1 MNQINAKGLLGLA
14 AVAVVAVIAAIFVAS
29 ARQPENDPTPTA
41 AFAMPELRGHIN
53 DVKGITL
60 TGAED
65 KPLVTLI
72 HGENGWTVKEKGGY
86 SADTGKL
93 RELLLKMAEA
103 GLLEPKTESDKR
115 YPELGVEDVTA
126 KDAKG
131 ILVDLDGLQKP
142 ARLIVGKVSAQG
154 NGTFVRHPGNKQSW
168 LAKGTLR
175 IERDP
180 AQWLDQA
187 LTDIPSER
195 IAEIVLTKSDG
206 KPLRLF
212 KADPDDET
220 FTVADLPSG
229 REIEDHATLG
239 GLASTLAGLTLADV
253 LPEASAQAPAK
264 DQLIKA
270 RYTTFDGVTL
280 DVQAWK
286 QDGKHLARFSAALNQ
301 AVAEARIQAE
311 QAKAKADHE
320 AGRKQDAE
328 ENAQESAESG
338 AEIPESAAPAVTD
351 PAKDRQQRLDALN
364 QEVEKLNQRFRN
376 WTFVVPEFK
385 YANMDKSLEDVL
397 KPSTK
402 TETAHSKPQAG
413 KSGKH

>member
-1 MNQINAKGLLGLA
+1 M
-14 AVAVVAVIAAIFVAS
+14 
-29 ARQPENDPTPTA
+29 
-41 AFAMPELRGHIN
+41 
-53 DVKGITL
+53 
-60 TGAED
+60 
-65 KPLVTLI
+65 
-72 HGENGWTVKEKGGY
+72 
-86 SADTGKL
+86 
-93 RELLLKMAEA
+93 
-103 GLLEPKTESDKR
+103 
-115 YPELGVEDVTA
+115 
-126 KDAKG
+126 
-131 ILVDLDGLQKP
+131 
-142 ARLIVGKVSAQG
+142 
-154 NGTFVRHPGNKQSW
+154 RHPGNKQSW

-338 AEIPESAAPAVTD
+338 AEIPESAALAVTD